1 MIYVRIKALPPEA
14 ATSIAL
20 NDGRRRWTD
29 VEFLMA
35 DVFHGLVGKAH
46 PARPKV
52 EKKADPEFEQA
63 KQEAI
68 RRVAARREAAKKAKE
83 SAT

>member
-14 ATSIAL
+14 STSIAL

-29 VEFLMA
+29 VEFLLA
-35 DVFHGLVGKAH
+35 DVFHGLAGKAH